1 MTPVIHSDL
10 CGKLGHDKDETY
22 YNHGPQPVYES
33 THNKLLWDFKI
44 PTDNE
49 IEHNKPEIV
58 VLDKTEWKCQI
69 IDVACPSDTRV
80 KDKGKEKFENYQ
92 DLKLELKRI
101 RKIPHNNSGASHN
114 WCIRRCLERHREVAS
129 IAEIDVTCLSHVV

>member
-1 MTPVIHSDL
+1 MIHSDL
-10 CGKLGHDKDETY
+10 CGKLGYDKDGTY

-44 PTDNE
+44 PTANE

-69 IDVACPSDTRV
+69 IDVACPSHTWV
-80 KDKGKEKFENYQ
+80 KDKGEEKFENYQ
-92 DLKLELKRI
+92 DLKRELKRI
-101 RKIPHNNSGASHN
+101 WKFRTVTVASVIIGASGAV
-114 WCIRRCLERHREVAS
+114 WKDI
-129 IAEIDVTCLSHVV
+129 EIKWLV

>member
-1 MTPVIHSDL
+1 MIHSDL
-10 CGKLGHDKDETY
+10 CGKLGYDKDETY
-22 YNHGPQPVYES
+22 YNHGPQPVYAS

-58 VLDKTEWKCQI
+58 LLDKIEWKCQI

-80 KDKGKEKFENYQ
+80 KDKGKGKFENYQ
-92 DLKLELKRI
+92 DLKRELKRI
-101 RKIPHNNSGASHN
+101 
-114 WCIRRCLERHREVAS
+114 
-129 IAEIDVTCLSHVV
+129 